1 MVIEYKIF
9 YVLLFFYMNADNLS
23 NDELYHILLKWEN
36 LDVILTNWFIFDD
49 VIDLFVQNLRFDD
62 KYTHFL
68 SYYSYKWCTYHDIY
82 CQFKKD
88 SYNICRVCK
97 FPICN
102 QENFD
107 YNYHSSCYYTTE
119 Y

>member
-1 MVIEYKIF
+1 
-9 YVLLFFYMNADNLS
+9 MNADNLS

-62 KYTHFL
+62 KYTLFL

-88 SYNICRVCK
+88 SYNIIQPSIFRS
-97 FPICN
+97 ITSDN
-102 QENFD
+102 III
-107 YNYHSSCYYTTE
+107 
-119 Y
+119 